1 MLPLSIFAECIYAVY
16 KDMREGIRLAEHSHG
31 KVVITLEEYRLA
43 HNISKNKIVQGANVQ
58 RTQLQNYCNNKVA
71 RVDLDV
77 LARICD
83 FLNCE
88 LSDIMRYEKD

>member
-1 MLPLSIFAECIYAVY
+1 MADKP
-16 KDMREGIRLAEHSHG
+16 HG
-31 KVVITLEEYRLA
+31 RVIITLEEYRLA

-58 RTQLQNYCNNKVA
+58 RTQLQNYCNNRVS

-77 LARICD
+77 LARICS
-83 FLNCE
+83 FLDCE

>member
-1 MLPLSIFAECIYAVY
+1 
-16 KDMREGIRLAEHSHG
+16 LADKTHG
-31 KVVITLEEYRLA
+31 RVIITLEEYRLA

-58 RTQLQNYCNNKVA
+58 RTQLQNYCNNRVS

-77 LARICD
+77 LARICS
-83 FLNCE
+83 FLDCE

>member
-1 MLPLSIFAECIYAVY
+1 MAEPT
-16 KDMREGIRLAEHSHG
+16 HG
-31 KVVITLEEYRLA
+31 KVILTLDEYRLSR
-43 HNISKNKIVQGANVQ
+43 NISKNKIVQGARVQ

-83 FLNCE
+83 NLDCE

>member
-1 MLPLSIFAECIYAVY
+1 MADQA
-16 KDMREGIRLAEHSHG
+16 HG
-31 KVVITLEEYRLA
+31 RVVITREEYRRA
-43 HNISKNKIVQGANVQ
+43 RNISKNKLVQGANVQ

-77 LARICD
+77 LARICN
-83 FLNCE
+83 FLDCE

>member
-1 MLPLSIFAECIYAVY
+1 MLYDKGS
-16 KDMREGIRLAEHSHG
+16 KGGIHLADRAHG
-31 KVVITLEEYRLA
+31 RVIITLEEYRLA
-43 HNISKNKIVQGANVQ
+43 RNISKNKIVQGASVQ

-83 FLNCE
+83 YLDCE
-88 LSDIMRYEKD
+88 LSDIMRYERD